1 MKSIVVLTTSFPRSE
16 PGSEAAGSFVVDL
29 CESLGQLCHVTVV
42 APGAK
47 DVTENYTQFGVYRY
61 RSPDK
66 PLSAMRLYHP
76 FEAFNIFQALA
87 AGRNATSRAV
97 RDEKPDL
104 LVALWALPSG
114 FWARNVAR
122 QEHIPFV
129 VWCLGSDIW
138 SLGKIPIVRTILKG
152 VLSAADY
159 VYADGYGL
167 ARDVT
172 ELVDTSCDFLPSSRA
187 IDIDERLPLRKAA
200 PYRLTYIGRWHPNKG
215 IDILLKALSLLD
227 TDDWRRI
234 ERIDIYGGGT
244 LHKVVESEVK
254 KLKAKHRPI
263 FLHGYIDKNEAISAI
278 QHSDWIIIP
287 SRIESI
293 PVIFSDAMQCFRPVI
308 CTPVG
313 DLPELC
319 NRKEIGYCVS
329 EVNPIALTEGIR
341 RALSSNPIRFEDGMR
356 SYAETFKIE
365 SVAQH
370 LAGLSDTKARK

>member
-29 CESLGQLCHVTVV
+29 CESLGRLCRVTVV
-42 APGAK
+42 APGAR
-47 DVTENYTQFGVYRY
+47 DVIENHTRFSVYRY

-66 PLSAMRLYHP
+66 PLSTMRVYHP
-76 FEAFNIFQALA
+76 FDAFNIFQALA
-87 AGRNATSRAV
+87 AGRSATNRAV
-97 RDEKPDL
+97 HDTKPDL

-138 SLGKIPIVRTILKG
+138 SLGRIPIVRTILKG
-152 VLSAADY
+152 VLSSADR

-167 ARDVT
+167 AREVS
-172 ELVDTSCDFLPSSRA
+172 ELVNSSCDFLPSSRA
-187 IDIDERLPLRKAA
+187 IHIDEPLPARNAS
-200 PYRLTYIGRWHPNKG
+200 PYRLIFIGRWHPNKG

-227 TDDWRRI
+227 TGDWRRI

-244 LHKVVESEVK
+244 LHKVVEAEVS
-254 KLKAKHRPI
+254 KLSAKHRPI
-263 FLHGYIDKNEAISAI
+263 FLHGYIDKNQAIAAI
-278 QHSDWIIIP
+278 QQSDWIIIP

-293 PVIFSDAMQCFRPVI
+293 PVIFSDAMQCLRPVI

-319 NRKEIGYCVS
+319 DRKEVGYCVG
-329 EVNPIALTEGIR
+329 EVSPIALTEGIR
-341 RALSSNPIRFEDGMR
+341 RALSSNPIQFEDGMR

-370 LAGLSDTKARK
+370 LAELADIKLRE

>member
-29 CESLGQLCHVTVV
+29 CESLGQICRVTVV

-47 DVTENYTQFGVYRY
+47 NVIETHTQFAVYRY
-61 RSPDK
+61 RSADK
-66 PLSAMRLYHP
+66 PMSAMRIYHP
-76 FEAFNIFQALA
+76 LEAFNIFQVLA
-87 AGRNATSRAV
+87 AGRSVTSRAV
-97 RDEKPDL
+97 RDTKPDL

-114 FWARNVAR
+114 YWARDVAR

-138 SLGKIPIVRTILKG
+138 SLGRIPIVKTILKG
-152 VLSAADY
+152 VLSAADR

-167 ARDVT
+167 AREVT
-172 ELVDTSCDFLPSSRA
+172 ELVDGNCDFLPSSRA
-187 IDIDERLPLRKAA
+187 IHIDKRLPVRNAA
-200 PYRLTYIGRWHPNKG
+200 PYRLTFIGRWHPNKG
-215 IDILLKALSLLD
+215 IDLLFKALSLLD
-227 TDDWRRI
+227 TDDWRLI

-244 LHKVVESEVK
+244 LHKVVEAEVS
-254 KLKAKHRPI
+254 KLSAKHRPI
-263 FLHGYIDKNEAISAI
+263 FMHGYIDKNQAIAAI
-278 QHSDWIIIP
+278 QQSDWIIIP

-293 PVIFSDAMQCFRPVI
+293 PVIFSDAMQCLRPVI

-319 NRKEIGYCVS
+319 SRKEIGYCVS
-329 EVNPIALTEGIR
+329 EVSPIALTEGLR

-365 SVAQH
+365 SVAKH
-370 LAGLSDTKARK
+370 LAELSV